1 MKTYPTVSVVMP
13 VYNTEAYVCGAVNS
27 VLAQSF
33 RDFELIIVDDAG
45 SDRSMELCRAF
56 DDPRIRIISQENRG
70 LAGARNTGIR
80 NARGEFIALLDSDD
94 LWEADKLACHVS
106 HLRNH
111 PGLGV
116 SYAASRM
123 MDDDGNLLRILQ
135 RPKLHDITP
144 QDIFLRNPVGNG
156 SAPVI
161 RRDVFTDIAFRNPQ
175 RNELDYFDESFRQSE
190 DIECWIRIA
199 LTTHWRFEGIRG
211 AYTRYRIN
219 AGGLS
224 ANVVRQF
231 ETWLRVRDKVRA
243 ISPGFA
249 RQWEARAEAYQL
261 RYLARR
267 CVRMGDGAMAFSL
280 MLDALRRDASITW
293 RAPMKSATTFAAAML
308 LRFAPASLNR
318 PLQASI
324 QRGQA

>member
-1 MKTYPTVSVVMP
+1 M
-13 VYNTEAYVCGAVNS
+13 NS
-27 VLAQSF
+27 VLAQTF
-33 RDFELIIVDDAG
+33 KDFELLIIDDAG
-45 SDRSMELCRAF
+45 ADRSMELCRAF

-80 NARGEFIALLDSDD
+80 NARGLFIALLDSDD
-94 LWEADKLACHVS
+94 LWETDKLARHVT

-116 SYAASRM
+116 SYATSRM

-135 RPKLHDITP
+135 RPKLYDITP

-161 RRDVFTDIAFRNPQ
+161 RREVFTDIAFRNAR

-231 ETWLRVRDKVRA
+231 ETWLRVRDKVREMA
-243 ISPGFA
+243 PEFA

-280 MLDALRRDASITW
+280 MIDALKRDASIAW
-293 RAPMKSATTFAAAML
+293 REPLKSATTLAAAVVMRL
-308 LRFAPASLNR
+308 APMSLSR
-318 PLQASI
+318 PLQTAM
-324 QRGQA
+324 QRG